1 MSEFSDQGVEQMS
14 TYKFIKV
21 DGVRRGTRNYIPHS
35 YLREA
40 HRIRASIRTESPVH
54 VGSGEIELHED
65 LPMLLNAKCDGKL
78 LIPGSTLKGVI
89 SHYYLAITG
98 DISSTSS
105 LFGFP
110 GYMSRALFS
119 DSSPEGQIE
128 PQILSVGP
136 SWQPKRREYG
146 KIKIYRN
153 DIEYIEF
160 KEEKKQY
167 YLECIPEG
175 VILHVDITVLNPI
188 KMETAKIILAMGY
201 NPQEPKILLLGF
213 GKPKGLGKIRV
224 SELKVFS
231 LDVLGREREITGE
244 IMKDVGNA
252 FQELKN
258 RFLEVFGD
266 G

>member
-1 MSEFSDQGVEQMS
+1 MS

-21 DGVRRGTRNYIPHS
+21 DGVKRGTRNKVPHS
-35 YLREA
+35 SLREA
-40 HRIRASIRTESPVH
+40 HKIRASIRTESPVH
-54 VGSGEIELHED
+54 VGSGEIELYEG
-65 LPMLLNAKCDGKL
+65 LPLFLNARRDDKL

-98 DISSTSS
+98 SISSTSI

-119 DSSPEGQIE
+119 DSFPEGQIE

-136 SWQPKRREYG
+136 SWQPRRREFG
-146 KIKIYRN
+146 KIKIYRS
-153 DIEYIEF
+153 DIEF
-160 KEEKKQY
+160 KEETKQY
-167 YLECIPEG
+167 YLECIPKG
-175 VILHVDITVLNPI
+175 AILHTDITVLNPL
-188 KMETAKIILAMGY
+188 KMETAKLILAMGY

-213 GKPKGLGKIRV
+213 GKPKGLGKIRI
-224 SELKVFS
+224 SDLKVFS
-231 LDVLGREREITGE
+231 LDSLGREREITEE
-244 IMKDVGNA
+244 IMKDVNNA
-252 FQELKN
+252 FQELKD